1 MGEQTFR
8 LTNIVR
14 VEPDPSLFTVPADFN
29 FKIVDGGPKTFVFC
43 PEAMQDDII
52 NWWASFPRRCFALAV
67 LAGTV
72 ASARN

>member
-14 VEPDPSLFTVPADFN
+14 VEPNPSLFTVPAD